1 MAVTARTARTA
12 RTVAIS
18 VVLFVLALFVVFAV
32 SSSSSTLEGY
42 DSRRFID
49 TRYGRTRTG
58 TMMINGL
65 PATIKFDTK
74 LRQYVY
80 LPPGKLGTK
89 VYYKVDPYTKRWVTN
104 AIGSA
109 SDATCEAE
117 YAKYKAGTISRSR
130 FESACSGD
138 PMHRDYFGEPPPS
151 PLDAMYPRTPGT
163 P

>member
-1 MAVTARTARTA
+1 MAKKAVG
-12 RTVAIS
+12 TVVS
-18 VVLFVLALFVVFAV
+18 VVLLALALFVVFVA
-32 SSSSSTLEGY
+32 SSRPEGY
-42 DSRRFID
+42 DSGRFLD

-74 LRQYVY
+74 LQQYVY

-89 VYYKVDPYTKRWVTN
+89 VYYKVDPYTKKWVTN

-109 SDATCEAE
+109 SDATCNTE
-117 YAKYKAGTISRSR
+117 YGNYRAGTISRAR
-130 FESACSGD
+130 FETLCSGD

-151 PLDAMYPRTPGT
+151 PLDAMYPRVSV
-163 P
+163 

>member
-1 MAVTARTARTA
+1 MAG
-12 RTVAIS
+12 TVVVS

-65 PATIKFDTK
+65 PTSIKFDTK
-74 LRQYVY
+74 LHQYVY

-89 VYYKVDPYTKRWVTN
+89 VYYKVDPYTKKWVTN

-109 SDATCEAE
+109 SDATCDAE
-117 YAKYKAGTISRSR
+117 YANYRAGTISRSR
-130 FESACSGD
+130 FESVCSGD
-138 PMHRDYFGEPPPS
+138 PMHRDYVGEPPPS
-151 PLDAMYPRTPGT
+151 PLDAMYPRVSV
-163 P
+163 